1 MKIFLICLLIL
12 FVVKELSTIYV
23 FISSLF
29 SFNNNNNN
37 IKVTSR
43 YLLNTKNLIL
53 FSTPYILCLLLSMA
67 LSIPLAI
74 PLLKVVNEFL
84 HRNIYLF
91 SINLLGILI
100 FVVTNSLLLFANL
113 ILFKNRKVNKQTEV

>member
-12 FVVKELSTIYV
+12 FVVLELSI
-23 FISSLF
+23 
-29 SFNNNNNN
+29 N
-37 IKVTSR
+37 IKVVSR
-43 YLLNTKNLIL
+43 YLSNTKNLIL
-53 FSTPYILCLLLSMA
+53 FSTPYILCLLLSMV

-74 PLLKVVNEFL
+74 PLLKVVNEFVD
-84 HRNIYLF
+84 RNIYPF
-91 SINLLGILI
+91 SINLLVILI